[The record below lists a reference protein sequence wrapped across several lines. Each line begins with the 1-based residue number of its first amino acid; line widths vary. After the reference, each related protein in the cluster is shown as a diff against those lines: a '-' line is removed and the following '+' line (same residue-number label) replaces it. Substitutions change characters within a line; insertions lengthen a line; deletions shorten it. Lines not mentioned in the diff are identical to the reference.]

1 MPYIPT
7 ETLVGAAL
15 LVVLALGVRFYPS
28 FNTPP
33 SNDTAESTKS
43 KKKKPKKKGTKSLSA
58 QENADVKPQD
68 QVQPEKEVQEV
79 PKAERKKLL
88 AEKLLPKER
97 KTKVDDMLAPEDRP
111 APISRVMRV
120 APNASKDVHQ
130 AQTVQD
136 PEFPP
141 LGPPVKVARYEKDY
155 ASVSEDDAIPEV
167 KSPKQAANDG
177 WESVAP
183 KKKKPISVNISSS
196 SANQSTSLALP
207 TSTSVQRKN
216 AKKAELKKAQ
226 REAEERDRVK
236 RLASHK
242 KDLERER
249 INEIYATNKSQSA
262 RSKAASAKA
271 TVTPNG
277 HLIWE

>member
-7 ETLVGAAL
+7 ETLLGGAL
-15 LVVLALGVRFYPS
+15 LLVLVLAASLYPS
-28 FNTPP
+28 SNTPP
-33 SNDTAESTKS
+33 NTDSQSAKS
-43 KKKKPKKKGTKSLSA
+43 KKKKPKKKTKPASA
-58 QENADVKPQD
+58 QDEQDVKPQP
-68 QVQPEKEVQEV
+68 QVQAVQTKQVE

-97 KTKVDDMLAPEDRP
+97 KTRVDDMLAPEDRP

-120 APNASKDVHQ
+120 APNELKDHAVH
-130 AQTVQD
+130 D

-141 LGPPVKVARYEKDY
+141 LGPPVKVAKYEEDY
-155 ASVSEDDAIPEV
+155 ASSASDDDVVPEV
-167 KSPKQAANDG
+167 KLPKKAANDG

-183 KKKKPISVNISSS
+183 KKKKPLSVNISSS
-196 SANQSTSLALP
+196 SAQQSTALPLP
-207 TSTSVQRKN
+207 TSTKGQKKN

-226 REAEERDRVK
+226 REEEEKDRVK

-249 INEIYATNKSQSA
+249 INEIYSTNKSQSA

-271 TVTPNG
+271 TVTSNG
-277 HLIWE
+277 HLIWD